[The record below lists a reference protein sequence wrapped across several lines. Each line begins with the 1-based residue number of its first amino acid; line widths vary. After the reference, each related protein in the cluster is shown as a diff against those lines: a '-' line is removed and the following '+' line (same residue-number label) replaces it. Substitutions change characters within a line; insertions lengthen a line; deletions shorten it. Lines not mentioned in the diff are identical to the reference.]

1 MYPLEL
7 DGQSLTLKALVEVAR
22 CGRSASLSEDARA
35 LMAQSRAWVE
45 DASEGRLPGGERAI
59 YGVNTGFG
67 SLSQIRIQA
76 DQMRQLSRNLIR
88 SHAAA
93 VGPYVA
99 PEISRATVLLRAN
112 ALSRGASGCRPVLV
126 EALLALLR
134 EGITPALPSQGS
146 CGSSGDLAPLSHLG
160 LLIAHDPS
168 DPHSE
173 TGSAWVNGKLVS
185 GKDALA
191 LKGLK
196 PVVLGAKEGL
206 AINNGAQVTTAIAA
220 LACYDAHQLV
230 LLAEIA
236 AAMAVEALK
245 GVRRAFHPA
254 VHALRPYV
262 GARACA
268 ANLLILLEGSELV
281 DSVPGRVQDA
291 YSLRCSP
298 QVLGASR
305 DAIAHVTA
313 QVEVEL
319 NAVTDNP
326 VILPEDNGEGDD
338 YGAFSAGLFH
348 GEPVGM
354 AADYLKIA
362 VAEIASISERRLFR
376 LITGNLSG
384 RLPAQLV
391 GKDRPGVGLFGL
403 QTSAA
408 ALVSENKALAWPASV
423 DSIPTCEDQEDHVAM
438 STTAARRA
446 SEVVTNARRVI
457 AIELFAAARALRY
470 RRTLEPTVS
479 LGKGTGA
486 ALEALEAILEGSDGE
501 SPSELI
507 ERVEGAMAGE
517 TIETAVQD
525 ACGALFA
532 VGEAP

>member
-1 MYPLEL
+1 MHPLEL
-7 DGQSLTLKALVEVAR
+7 DGQSLTLKALVDVAR
-22 CGRSASLSEDARA
+22 GERDVILDERARGR
-35 LMAQSRAWVE
+35 MAQSRAWVE
-45 DASEGRLPGGERAI
+45 DAAEGRLPGGERAI

-67 SLSQIRIQA
+67 SLSQIRIQT
-76 DQMRQLSRNLIR
+76 DEMRQLSRNLIR

-93 VGPYVA
+93 VGSYVA
-99 PEISRATVLLRAN
+99 PEVARATVLLRAN

-126 EALLALLR
+126 EALLDLLR

-160 LLIAHDPS
+160 LIIAHAPS
-168 DPHSE
+168 DPHAE
-173 TGSAWVNGKLVS
+173 TGSAWVNGRLVS

-196 PVVLGAKEGL
+196 PLELGPKEGL
-206 AINNGAQVTTAIAA
+206 AINNGAQLTTAIAA
-220 LACYDAHQLV
+220 LACYDAMQLV

-236 AAMAVEALK
+236 AAMAVEALQ

-268 ANLLILLEGSELV
+268 SNLLTLLNGSELV

-298 QVLGASR
+298 QVLGAAR
-305 DAIAHVTA
+305 DGIAHATA

-326 VILPEDNGEGDD
+326 VILPEGDSF
-338 YGAFSAGLFH
+338 GAFSAGLFH
-348 GEPVGM
+348 GESVGM

-362 VAEIASISERRLFR
+362 VCEVASISERRLFR

-403 QTSAA
+403 QTTAA
-408 ALVSENKALAWPASV
+408 ALVSENKSLAWPASV

-446 SEVVTNARRVI
+446 SEVVVNARRVV

-470 RRTLEPTVS
+470 RKTLEPTVQ
-479 LGKGTGA
+479 LGCGTGA
-486 ALEALEAILEGSDGE
+486 ALEALEECLEGSERE

-507 ERVEGAMAGE
+507 VRVEEAMDSGS
-517 TIETAVQD
+517 IEIAAQHR
-525 ACGALFA
+525 CGKLYA
-532 VGEAP
+532 VGEGP